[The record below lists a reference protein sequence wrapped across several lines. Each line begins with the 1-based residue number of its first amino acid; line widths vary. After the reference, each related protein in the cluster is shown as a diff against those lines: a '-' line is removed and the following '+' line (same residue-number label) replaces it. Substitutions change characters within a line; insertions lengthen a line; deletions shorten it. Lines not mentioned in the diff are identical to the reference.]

1 MQEPGSSRPSRS
13 WVKYVVL
20 AAVAFFL
27 LLCLTIGGILFFV
40 FYQLKDSEPAKM
52 AVTILRQSPV
62 AQHQLGEL
70 QDTGWPIGNFSTDGG
85 GSGKAAFSMSVK
97 GSKAKGKYYASLY
110 RQHGIWHYQSGRL
123 EMADGRSLEIPGP
136 GTGAPPLPPPA
147 AEAPVQP
154 PTASGST
161 STGGRKLRHDAD
173 TTAWTEVT
181 WPDQPIAFKVPPSWK
196 QLSLIRREAEFRPED
211 RTAYFIGNAT
221 FFDQTIPY
229 ESLFPSLLQKS
240 ANQLE
245 RGEILGYARKD
256 LGKAQGLL
264 EIQQRGD
271 GQTTAVWTGYF
282 EDERY
287 GTVSLTLLLGA
298 PTPADFDKAESVL
311 GAILESVVV
320 R

>member
-1 MQEPGSSRPSRS
+1 MQNGS

-27 LLCLTIGGILFFV
+27 LLGLTIGGILFFV
-40 FYQLKDSEPAKM
+40 FYQLKESEPAQM
-52 AVTILRQSPV
+52 AVTVLRQSPV
-62 AQHQLGEL
+62 AQQNLGEL

-85 GSGKAAFSMSVK
+85 GSGKAAFSMSVQ

-136 GTGAPPLPPPA
+136 EARPGLPPPV

-154 PTASGST
+154 PPAPGST
-161 STGGRKLRHDAD
+161 AAGGRTLRHDAD
-173 TTAWTEVT
+173 TSGWTEVA
-181 WPDQPIAFKVPPSWK
+181 WPDQPIAFKVPATWK
-196 QLSLIRREAEFRPED
+196 QLNLGRREAEFRPED
-211 RTAYFIGNAT
+211 RSAYFVGNAT

-229 ESLFPSLLQKS
+229 ETLFPSLLQKS
-240 ANQLE
+240 ANQLK
-245 RGEILGYARKD
+245 RGEILGFARKD
-256 LGKAQGLL
+256 LGKALGLL

-298 PTPADFDKAESVL
+298 PTPADFDKAEAVL
-311 GAILESVVV
+311 GSILESVVV
-320 R
+320 K